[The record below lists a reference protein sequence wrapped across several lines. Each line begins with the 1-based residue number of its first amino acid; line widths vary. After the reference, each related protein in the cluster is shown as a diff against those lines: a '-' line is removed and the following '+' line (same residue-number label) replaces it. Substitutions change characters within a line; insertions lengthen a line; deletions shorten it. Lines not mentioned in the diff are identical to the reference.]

1 MTFCKVNRDRPS
13 KVMLACQRDSIS
25 VAMFLMGNFPFR
37 FVLGVDGSNDLVIA
51 HPGEAIPTYTE
62 PVSVGSNFVE
72 FPILGGSIDTDNLRG
87 QLGEV
92 DTDRGV
98 FMSKRDDFEATG
110 VEDVG
115 HCDPEFTTE
124 PKKAYCGAPCKHVIR
139 RTVEHLIG
147 RFPS

>member
-1 MTFCKVNRDRPS
+1 
-13 KVMLACQRDSIS
+13 
-25 VAMFLMGNFPFR
+25 MFLMGNFPFR

-72 FPILGGSIDTDNLRG
+72 FPLQGTHECCPGSQWEWSYILSGSIDTDNLRG

-115 HCDPEFTTE
+115 HCDPEFS
-124 PKKAYCGAPCKHVIR
+124 KNCGVGWGKLCGQLPA
-139 RTVEHLIG
+139 L
-147 RFPS
+147 